1 MQGRDQVMSIFYKCF
16 MVSLSILLLSLTV
29 SCVHYTNRHK
39 DHHGHSSLDQK
50 EEVKKPYL
58 NQIVKDLSFFPIN
71 GSRFR
76 LSELKDIKAI
86 VIIMREKDCPIS
98 EKYGPRLIR
107 LEKEYSNKGIK
118 FIYNYVG
125 QVRTERSAKEDL
137 ARFGFKDSYVIDSRQ
152 TVINALGAETT
163 GDVFILTPERKVIY
177 RGPIDDQYHLLKTA
191 PKVRNHYVLDRLSA
205 LISGQEIAPKELPA
219 PGCIISRPI
228 TKKKSI
234 LKM

>member
-1 MQGRDQVMSIFYKCF
+1 MSILYKWF
-16 MVSLSILLLSLTV
+16 VFSLSIFLLSLTV
-29 SCVHYTNRHK
+29 SCIHHANRHK
-39 DHHGHSSLDQK
+39 EHYGHTSLHQEEKKKKSSL
-50 EEVKKPYL
+50 
-58 NQIVKDLSFFPIN
+58 NTAIKDLSFFPLN
-71 GSRFR
+71 GPRFR

-137 ARFGFKDSYVIDSRQ
+137 ERFGFKDSYVVDSRQ
-152 TVINALGAETT
+152 TTVNALGAETT

-191 PKVRNHYVLDRLSA
+191 PRVRNHYVSDRLSA
-205 LISGQEIAPKELPA
+205 LVSGQDIVPKELPA

-234 LKM
+234 LGM